1 MKYLRPN
8 RHVSLFIFIIL
19 SAFMISIAFFGGSVR
34 AAAPIAQEKVEPL
47 VLKEI
52 TSSGSTDFFVWMK
65 EKADLRPAHSLRTK
79 RAKGQFVYRTL
90 RDTANRTQNGVR
102 AQLNRLGVYFR
113 PFYIANKILVLD
125 GDMTLVNLLAARP
138 DVSQITANHI
148 FQLQEP
154 FVDSNPPA
162 QAVGVES
169 NISFIKAPD
178 VWALGYKGAGIVLAG
193 NDTGLDWDHPAIK
206 NQYRGWNGSTVDH
219 NYNWWDATGTYPS
232 VPGDGHGHG
241 THTTGTMV
249 GDDGNGNQIGV
260 APEAKTIH
268 CKNMTDDGSGSDATF
283 TECFQFVLAPWDLT
297 GDKNTSDPE
306 KAPDAVNNSWGYW
319 GGNEPQFEDEISTL
333 QAAGILVEVSAGNE
347 GPNCQT
353 LRSPGDYGQVL
364 TTGSVSHAG
373 GILPGTITSFSSRGP
388 SNLYPGYFFPDI
400 MAPGESIRSSLPGG
414 NNYAS
419 WSGTSMAGPHV
430 TALVGLMWNA
440 SPALRGEVSTTVQVI
455 LSTALPLGG
464 QGSNCGGD
472 YTDGPNNDWGYGTI
486 DALAAVQE
494 AIQLGPPFRVQATP
508 LDQAVCAPD
517 DASYEASYDV
527 YVNLNDSSFD
537 GTVQLTVSGQPAGT
551 DTNFP
556 LSVVPPSI
564 SKLTILNIG
573 TEDVGSFTLD
583 VIGTSTGEPAETN
596 VQLQI
601 FSSAPETVTLLQPGE
616 KATSVDLKPFFAWSS
631 ASQASSYLLQVA
643 IDDNFDNIVYSATV
657 EDTSHTAESML
668 DSITTYYW
676 QITAANVCGES
687 TSPSSSFTTRDVP
700 PTLLVDD
707 DDNNPDVLEYYTD
720 TLIELGVAYDI
731 WDTGNSDNEPDAAT
745 LSIYDNVIWFT
756 GAEFGGYAGPG
767 SAGEAALSS
776 WLDGGGCLFI
786 SSQDYGWDKDLTS
799 FMQNYLGVTAG
810 IDDVG
815 QVSVN
820 GEGSVYGGLGPYT
833 LVYPFMDYS
842 DALWDAADAES
853 AFSGNIYG
861 AATNKATATYFTTFL
876 GYPFEAISN
885 LADRQDVLATFF
897 NKCGGV
903 LTPIHV
909 GDLDGEKQDA
919 GRGRWNAVVTITVH
933 DGNENPVAGVLAS
946 GVWSNGATGSG
957 ECTTGSDGRCEIVK
971 SNLKNSV
978 SAVTFS
984 LDGLLGSGYT
994 YDSDSN
1000 QDPDGDSDGTTIIVL
1015 KDPPP
1020 TEQGDTPIHVGYLD
1034 GSSVPASKVNKWN
1047 ATVTITVHDED
1058 SNLIGG
1064 ITVSGTWSGGTSG
1077 EGSCTTDSDGK
1088 CSIDKNNN
1096 RSNVNSVTFSVD
1108 SLTDNS
1114 GTYYYEPSA
1123 NDPGSSIVI
1132 PQQP

>member
-1 MKYLRPN
+1 
-8 RHVSLFIFIIL
+8 
-19 SAFMISIAFFGGSVR
+19 
-34 AAAPIAQEKVEPL
+34 L

-65 EKADLRPAHSLRTK
+65 EKADLRPAHSLLTK
-79 RAKGQFVYRTL
+79 KAKGQFVYRTL

-102 AQLNRLGVYFR
+102 AQLNRLGVDYR
-113 PFYIANKILVLD
+113 SFYIANKILVRD

-138 DVSQITANHI
+138 DVSRITANHL

-162 QAVGVES
+162 QVAGVES

-219 NYNWWDATGTYPS
+219 NYNWWDATGTYLS
-232 VPGDGHGHG
+232 VPDDGHGHG

-260 APEAKTIH
+260 APGAKTIH
-268 CKNMTDDGSGSDATF
+268 CKNMTDSGSGSDATF
-283 TECFQFVLAPWDLT
+283 TECFEFDLAPWDLT
-297 GDKNTSDPE
+297 GNNPDPD

-319 GGNEPQFEDEISTL
+319 GGDNPQFEGIISTL

-347 GPNCQT
+347 GPSCQT

-364 TTGSVSHAG
+364 TTGSVNHAG
-373 GILPGTITSFSSRGP
+373 GSLPGTITDFSSRGP
-388 SNLYPGYFFPDI
+388 SDLYPGDFLPDI

-440 SPALRGEVSTTVQVI
+440 SPALRGDVSTTVQAI
-455 LSTALPLGG
+455 LGTAVPLDG
-464 QGSNCGGD
+464 QVLSCGGD

-508 LDQAVCAPD
+508 VDQVVCAPN
-517 DASYEASYDV
+517 DAVYDV
-527 YVNLNDSSFD
+527 DVTKNDPNFT
-537 GTVQLTVSGQPAGT
+537 GTVELTVSGQPTGTSASFSPRSVELNNT
-551 DTNFP
+551 DTA
-556 LSVVPPSI
+556 SSI
-564 SKLTILNIG
+564 LTISNIG
-573 TEDVGSFTLD
+573 TEDVGSFALD
-583 VIGTSTGEPAETN
+583 VIGTSTGEPVETN

-601 FSSAPETVTLLQPGE
+601 FSSAPETVTLSQPANG
-616 KATSVDLKPFFAWSS
+616 AAGVDLKPFFAWSS
-631 ASQASSYLLQVA
+631 AYQASSYLLEVA
-643 IDDNFDNIVYSATV
+643 TDIDFSNIVYWARV
-657 EDTSHTAESML
+657 EDPSHTAELML
-668 DSITTYYW
+668 DSYTEYYW
-676 QITAANVCGES
+676 QITSANVCSGNAS
-687 TSPSSSFTTRDVP
+687 SSSSFTTRDVP

-707 DDNNPDVLEYYTD
+707 DDNAPNVLLYYTH
-720 TLIELGVAYDI
+720 TLDALEVAYDI

-767 SAGEAALSS
+767 SSAEAALSS
-776 WLDGGGCLFI
+776 WLDKGGCLFI
-786 SSQDYGWDKDLTS
+786 SSQDYGWDKGMTS
-799 FMQNYLGVTAG
+799 FMQNYLGVTDG

-815 QVSVN
+815 QVSVT
-820 GEGSVYGGLGPYT
+820 GEGSVYGGLGPYQ
-833 LVYPFMDYS
+833 LEYPFTDEYPFPDYS
-842 DALWDAADAES
+842 DALWAAADAEL

-861 AATNKATATYFTTFL
+861 AATDKVTATYFTTFL
-876 GYPFEAISN
+876 GYPFEAIPDP
-885 LADRQDVLATFF
+885 ADRQAVLTAFF
-897 NKCGGV
+897 NTCGGE

-909 GDLDGEKQDA
+909 GDLDGKKIDA
-919 GRGRWNAVVTITVH
+919 ARGRWDAVVTITVH
-933 DGNENPVAGVLAS
+933 DERHDQNGGITIS
-946 GVWSNGATGSG
+946 GTWSNGATGSD
-957 ECTTGSDGRCEIVK
+957 ECTTNIDGQCEIVK
-971 SNLKNSV
+971 SNLKSNV

-984 LDGLLGSGYT
+984 IDGLLGSGCT
-994 YDSDSN
+994 YDSGSN
-1000 QDPDGDSDGTTIIVL
+1000 HDLDGDSDGTTIIVL

-1020 TEQGDTPIHVGYLD
+1020 PEPTPGDTPMHVGDLE
-1034 GSSVPASKVNKWN
+1034 GSSAPASNRNKWI
-1047 ATVTITVHDED
+1047 ATITVTVHNDE
-1058 SNLIGG
+1058 SIPISE

-1077 EGSCTTDSDGK
+1077 EGSCTTDSAGK
-1088 CSIDKNNN
+1088 CSIAKNNL
-1096 RSNVNSVTFSVD
+1096 RSNVNSVTFTVD

-1114 GTYYYEPSA
+1114 SNYYYESGA
-1123 NDPGSSIVI
+1123 NDTGSSIAI
-1132 PQQP
+1132 PKP